1 MPISDPEDYYDEN
14 DESEWDRLTATL
26 HGQLEWSG
34 TVAQLEANL
43 PDTGHVL
50 DVGGGAG
57 RYAVWLAEQGYD
69 VTLVDP
75 SKGQRAIA
83 QEKIAEHGYEERV
96 AVEAGDVRDLGF
108 DRDVFDATLCL
119 GGPLS
124 HILDADE
131 RAAAVRELHRVTKAG
146 GPVFASVM
154 GRLNWLVLSLVGRSD
169 HLVHADELAETGDY
183 DRSFV
188 AQLGHDAA
196 FTETHFFRADEF
208 EALLEVGGVTV
219 ETLVGLEG
227 LASVLA
233 APSLRETAAGLSA
246 HEQAGVQALVDELR
260 TDRTVVDMSAHMLA
274 VCRA

>member
-1 MPISDPEDYYDEN
+1 MPLSDPEDYYDEN
-14 DESEWDRLTATL
+14 DESEWDRLAATL
-26 HGQLEWSG
+26 HGQLEWTG
-34 TVAQLEANL
+34 TVEQLEANL

-75 SKGQRAIA
+75 SEGQRAIA
-83 QEKIAEHGYEERV
+83 REKVAEHGHEERV
-96 AVEAGDVRDLGF
+96 TVGAGDVRDLGF

-124 HILDADE
+124 HVLDADK
-131 RAAAVRELHRVTKAG
+131 RAAAVREVRRVTKAG
-146 GPVFASVM
+146 SPVFASVM
-154 GRLNWLVLSLVGRSD
+154 GRLNWLVLSLVGESE
-169 HLVHADELAETGDY
+169 HLVHAAELAETGDY
-183 DRSFV
+183 DRPFV

-208 EALLEVGGVTV
+208 EALLEAGGVTV

-233 APSLRETAAGLSA
+233 AAPLRGTADELSA
-246 HEQAGVQALVDELR
+246 HQRAGVRALVDELR
-260 TDRTVVDMSAHMLA
+260 TDRTAVDMSAHMLA

>member
-1 MPISDPEDYYDEN
+1 MA
-14 DESEWDRLTATL
+14 ATL
-26 HGQLEWSG
+26 HGQLEWTG
-34 TVAQLEANL
+34 TVEQLEANL

-75 SKGQRAIA
+75 SEGQRAIA
-83 QEKIAEHGYEERV
+83 REKIAGHGHEERV
-96 AVEAGDVRDLGF
+96 TVRAGDVRDLGF

-124 HILDADE
+124 HVLDADE
-131 RAAAVRELHRVTKAG
+131 RVAAVQELKRVTKAG

-154 GRLNWLVLSLVGRSD
+154 GRLNWLVLSLVRGSD
-169 HLVHADELAETGDY
+169 HLVDAAELAETGDY

-208 EALLEVGGVTV
+208 EALLEAGGATV

-233 APSLRETAAGLSA
+233 AAPLRGTADELSA
-246 HEQAGVQALVDELR
+246 HQRAGVRALVDELR
-260 TDRTVVDMSAHMLA
+260 TDRTVADMSAHMLA

>member
-1 MPISDPEDYYDEN
+1 MPLSDPEDYYDEN
-14 DESEWDRLTATL
+14 DEIEWDRLAATL
-26 HGQLEWSG
+26 HGQLEWTG
-34 TVAQLEANL
+34 TVEQLEANL

-75 SKGQRAIA
+75 SEGQRAIA
-83 QEKIAEHGYEERV
+83 REKIAGHGHEERV
-96 AVEAGDVRDLGF
+96 TVRAGDVRDLGF

-124 HILDADE
+124 HVLNADE
-131 RAAAVRELHRVTKAG
+131 RVAAVQELKRVTKSG

-154 GRLNWLVLSLVGRSD
+154 GRLNWLVLSLVRGSD
-169 HLVHADELAETGDY
+169 HLVDAAELAETGDY

-208 EALLEVGGVTV
+208 EALLEAGGATV

-233 APSLRETAAGLSA
+233 AAPLRGTADELSA
-246 HEQAGVQALVDELR
+246 HQRAGVRALVDELR
-260 TDRTVVDMSAHMLA
+260 TDRTVADMSAHMLA

>member
-1 MPISDPEDYYDEN
+1 VPLSDPDDYYDEN

-26 HGQLEWSG
+26 HGQLEWTG
-34 TVAQLEANL
+34 TVEQLEPNL

-75 SKGQRAIA
+75 SEGQRAIA
-83 QEKIAEHGYEERV
+83 REKIAEHGHKERV
-96 AVEAGDVRDLGF
+96 TVGAGDVRDLGF

-124 HILDADE
+124 HVLDADE
-131 RAAAVRELHRVTKAG
+131 RVAAVRELHRVTKTES
-146 GPVFASVM
+146 PVFASVM
-154 GRLNWLVLSLVGRSD
+154 GRLNWLVLSLVGGSD
-169 HLVHADELAETGDY
+169 HLVNAAELAETGDY
-183 DRSFV
+183 DRPFV

-208 EALLEVGGVTV
+208 EALLEAGGVTV

-233 APSLRETAAGLSA
+233 AAPLRGTADKLSA
-246 HEQAGVQALVDELR
+246 RERAGIRALVDELR
-260 TDRTVVDMSAHMLA
+260 ADRTVVDMSAHMLA